1 MEAALEPGRFITDK
15 AGGEFISGLE
25 AVACQLELLIHAEPE
40 RATRLYEAF
49 LAGCYEKAEEFDDSS
64 GNLGMFVE
72 SLYCGWIKAR
82 QAAGGA
88 PDETA
93 RWLLARMDDDPYCFT
108 YHLESDAVKV
118 MDKAGLAAFGQ
129 QVKARFEA
137 EAPAADGREADHER
151 RRWGEVLR
159 VIYLQQRN
167 IAAYLALCEATELTA
182 QDCLAVATLLKARR
196 RPDEALTWVER
207 GVELDK
213 KRSRGAMVGLE
224 LAELRRELLTK
235 VGRGADALEQ
245 AWAEFR
251 EDPSTSTYAVLM
263 RMVPRSERASWQ
275 VKAMAAAESADL
287 DSLIE
292 LWLETREIE
301 RLVERL
307 RRAGDAELEGLSHY
321 LTEPAARRLAKIHP
335 DVAAKLYRA
344 LGMRILNAKKSK
356 YYSAALSNFANAK
369 RCYERAGL
377 KSAWQAVVAEVRGAH
392 QRKVG
397 FLADFNR
404 LVTGKGSREEP
415 SFLDRAR
422 SRWPPR

>member
-1 MEAALEPGRFITDK
+1 
-15 AGGEFISGLE
+15 
-25 AVACQLELLIHAEPE
+25 
-40 RATRLYEAF
+40 
-49 LAGCYEKAEEFDDSS
+49 
-64 GNLGMFVE
+64 
-72 SLYCGWIKAR
+72 
-82 QAAGGA
+82 
-88 PDETA
+88 
-93 RWLLARMDDDPYCFT
+93 
-108 YHLESDAVKV
+108 

-137 EAPAADGREADHER
+137 EAPEADGREADRER

-167 IAAYLALCEATELTA
+167 LAAYLALCEATELTPR
-182 QDCLAVATLLKARR
+182 DCLAIATLLKARR

-207 GVELDK
+207 GIELDK
-213 KRSRGAMVGLE
+213 KRSRGAMAGLE
-224 LAELRRELLTK
+224 LAELRRVLLTK

-245 AWAEFR
+245 VWAEFR
-251 EDPSTSTYAVLM
+251 EDPSTFTYAALM
-263 RMVPRSERASWQ
+263 RMVPRSERASWH

-287 DSLIE
+287 DALIE
-292 LWLETREIE
+292 LWLETKEIE

-307 RRAGDAELEGLSHY
+307 HRAGDAELEGLSHY
-321 LTEPAARRLAKIHP
+321 LTEPAAKRLAKIHP

-356 YYSAALSNFANAK
+356 YYSAALANFANAK

-377 KSAWQAVVAEVRGAH
+377 KSAWQGVVAEVRGAH
-392 QRKVG
+392 LRKVG
-397 FLADFNR
+397 FLVDFNR
-404 LVTGKGSREEP
+404 LVTGEGSREEP